1 MVLTATVLVLI
12 QAGLGMAVNLYV
24 TVPGHHPGARAGDYF
39 TGSVHSVGW
48 AIAHGETA
56 LAIHAVLGFAVAGSA
71 IGAAVE
77 SVRSRRRAVARWSL
91 LAAVLVI
98 AAGFNGASFLDYNH
112 DVNSLL
118 MALLAF
124 GAIACYAITLFLL
137 GRPGLA
143 ETVGDR

>member
-1 MVLTATVLVLI
+1 MVLTATVLVLV
-12 QAGLGMAVNLYV
+12 QAGIGMAVNLYV

-48 AIAHGETA
+48 AIAHGEAA

-71 IGAAVE
+71 IRGGHVAL
-77 SVRSRRRAVARWSL
+77 RSRQRAVARWSV

-112 DVNSLL
+112 DANSLL

-124 GAIACYAITLFLL
+124 AGVACYAITLFLV
-137 GRPGLA
+137 GRA
-143 ETVGDR
+143 RVSEAVGDR